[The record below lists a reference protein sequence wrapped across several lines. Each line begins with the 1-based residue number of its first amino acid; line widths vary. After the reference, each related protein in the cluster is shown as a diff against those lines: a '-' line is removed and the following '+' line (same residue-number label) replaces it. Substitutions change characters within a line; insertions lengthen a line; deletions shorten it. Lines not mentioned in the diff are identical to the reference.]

1 MTENI
6 LYLVHFTKISMEFL
20 FVFLAIAVIF
30 LFFFRKDIKEK
41 IIPNEERQYT
51 IDDQYNSARREREKE
66 IDSILANMGENGIA
80 DLTPKDRNRLQELS
94 KK

>member
-1 MTENI
+1 MQTFFI
-6 LYLVHFTKISMEFL
+6 IA
-20 FVFLAIAVIF
+20 AIAVVLIY
-30 LFFFRKDIKEK
+30 FFRKDIKEK

-66 IDSILANMGENGIA
+66 IDSLLAKIGENGIE

>member
-1 MTENI
+1 MQTFFI
-6 LYLVHFTKISMEFL
+6 IA
-20 FVFLAIAVIF
+20 AIAVVLIY
-30 LFFFRKDIKEK
+30 FFRKDIKEK

-51 IDDQYNSARREREKE
+51 IDDQYNSAKREREKE
-66 IDSILANMGENGIA
+66 IDSLLEKMGENGIA